1 MELEILKGNIGVKNT
16 IFEIE
21 DRVDK
26 LESATDAKF
35 KEAISKVETRI
46 DDEMREVDNAL
57 VEVMRYTRD
66 SIDYA
71 IDAYDAQLQPTQIVV
86 GAHPKKRSK
95 NKLVQWL
102 LIKLFG
108 YELEYKTVMVK
119 AAINIE
125 DYISDD
131 DEYHDLPF

>member
-26 LESATDAKF
+26 LESATDAKL
-35 KEAISKVETRI
+35 KEAISKIETRI
-46 DDEMREVDNAL
+46 DDEMIEVENAF
-57 VEVMRYTRD
+57 VEVVHYTRD
-66 SIDYA
+66 SIDNA
-71 IDAYDAQLQPTQIVV
+71 IDAYDSQLQPIDIVV

-95 NKLVQWL
+95 NKFVQWL

-119 AAINIE
+119 TAINPE
-125 DYISDD
+125 DHIFDD
-131 DEYHDLPF
+131 DYLDLPF